1 MEIETNGYYNLNT
14 NGVQYFPIS
23 VNVAEGGKIQSSKE
37 VNVTE
42 NGKSYVKPDEG
53 YNGIANVIINTNVQ
67 SDVKLQDSK
76 DVTITSNGSTAVVPD
91 TGYTAIKSVFVTT
104 QVPASE
110 SEASKSIDVVENGS
124 YTVIP
129 TAPYDSMKSVTCNVN
144 VPNKNIQTEKVVDV
158 VMNGSITVKPNVGYD
173 GIANVVVN
181 TNVSGGNYNI
191 TQIKLI
197 DRSNNERMYQLSD
210 IVKDNGSS
218 SKSVY
223 VQGGALLITKNSKG
237 LYYVRCPVS
246 STSFNVSGKYIWIDL
261 SGEFLLMNSDGLV
274 FIHLDSNDYVSI
286 GPGLTISVLD

>member
-1 MEIETNGYYNLNT
+1 MEIETNGYYRLNT
-14 NGVQYFPIS
+14 NGVQYLP
-23 VNVAEGGKIQSSKE
+23 VNVNVVESGKIQSSKN
-37 VNVTE
+37 VNVAQ
-42 NGKSYVKPDEG
+42 NGKLYVKPDEG
-53 YNGIANVIINTNVQ
+53 YSGMANVVVNTNVQ

-91 TGYTAIKSVFVTT
+91 TGFTAIKSVFVNT
-104 QVPASE
+104 QVPVPE
-110 SEASKSIDVVENGS
+110 SEASKSINVVENGS
-124 YTVIP
+124 YTVTP
-129 TAPYDSMKSVTCNVN
+129 TAPYGSMKSVTCNVN
-144 VPNKNIQTEKVVDV
+144 VPIKNIQTEKVVDV

-173 GIANVVVN
+173 GIASVVVN

-197 DRSNNERMYQLSD
+197 YNNNERMYQLSD

-261 SGEFLLMNSDGLV
+261 KGEFLFMNSDGLV
-274 FIHLDSNDYVSI
+274 FIHIDSNDYVSI
-286 GPGLTISVLD
+286 GPDLTISVLD